1 MQCQGKSRRWRY
13 GDFRRHEASARV
25 FCALARFR
33 TRCGSDGTGVA
44 GSFASAVPERSG
56 SMFTRPAALPS
67 WCPQFR
73 NGSIGRGVGGFDDRE
88 HFLGG
93 SREPLVCRPP
103 HPLGLCR
110 RSLEIMFAL
119 SPDLLCTAHS
129 AAHRAFGVASVPG
142 PRATATAGRMAQ
154 IKHPAR
160 AATGR
165 AD

>member
-1 MQCQGKSRRWRY
+1 MQCQGKSRRWWY

-88 HFLGG
+88 HGLGFG
-93 SREPLVCRPP
+93 RKPFIGRPALP
-103 HPLGLCR
+103 PG
-110 RSLEIMFAL
+110 FAL
-119 SPDLLCTAHS
+119 WTREVYFVGPPYCCGTANS
-129 AAHRAFGVASVPG
+129 TAHRAFRMTAIAGAGATVA
-142 PRATATAGRMAQ
+142 AGHTAQ
-154 IKHPAR
+154 IDHPAG
-160 AATGR
+160 AAT
-165 AD
+165 D